1 MEASSWKE
9 KVDPAFP
16 KLISSFLKKL
26 EEVKFPSN
34 EGYVYIS
41 EKQFEELKSNDF
53 PEMPNVYEYFNPI
66 ASFINDEDIINKH
79 PILAHLR
86 EFSEG
91 NEEGS
96 NSKILSAAD
105 KIVSLMN
112 EDSKK
117 HYQKY
122 YENIDLRA
130 EYETMKEE
138 QRRDYIGHNLSILY
152 HGLIIARE
160 DNFIP
165 KEDILESIRRTLLR
179 VGNAISMLINQK
191 GLQELYSEAKA
202 GDDDSLYKLFKIDKT
217 LFDREW
223 VRRRIRKAMYS
234 GDGEFFKSLSE
245 SIKVDPLNNRKT
257 RIIEYLVLAYFWDF
271 GLYRLTIPETM
282 DLFERSGIYM
292 TNNDEIKFRKF
303 HDRFKKIRPQVKY

>member
-1 MEASSWKE
+1 
-9 KVDPAFP
+9 
-16 KLISSFLKKL
+16 
-26 EEVKFPSN
+26 
-34 EGYVYIS
+34 
-41 EKQFEELKSNDF
+41 
-53 PEMPNVYEYFNPI
+53 
-66 ASFINDEDIINKH
+66 
-79 PILAHLR
+79 LAHLR